1 MTAER
6 SVRKAGPA
14 RVDTPQNPVVLLAD
28 VDVTYGTGSAA
39 VVALRKVN
47 ISFTAAEF
55 TAVMGPSGSGK
66 STLLKCAAGLMSP
79 TSGSVRLGDLELT
92 AMPEAELAVVRRRKI
107 GFVFQAFNLLPA
119 LTAEENIT
127 LPSLLDKREID
138 REWLAELI
146 RKFGLEERTGHRPHE
161 LSGGQ
166 QQRVAVCRALLG
178 RPDVIFADEPT
189 GALDSHAG
197 QQVLD
202 GLRTAVDTMGQSVVM
217 VTHNPVAAAHAD
229 RVVFLA
235 DGTVVDKLEKPT
247 SDAVASRMNRLE
259 RRA

>member
-1 MTAER
+1 MAGR
-6 SVRKAGPA
+6 SVRKTEPTGVEASEKTSV
-14 RVDTPQNPVVLLAD
+14 RLAD
-28 VDVTYGTGSAA
+28 VRVTYGTGAAA
-39 VVALRKVN
+39 VVALREVN
-47 ISFTAAEF
+47 LSFAASKF

-92 AMPEAELAVVRRRKI
+92 GMPEAELALVRRRKI

-119 LTAEENIT
+119 LTVEENIT
-127 LPSLLDKREID
+127 LPSLLDKREVD
-138 REWLAELI
+138 KEWLAELV
-146 RKFGLEERTGHRPHE
+146 RKFGLADRVGHRPHE

-166 QQRVAVCRALLG
+166 QQRVAICRALIG

-202 GLRTAVDTMGQSVVM
+202 GLRSAVDTMNQTVVM

-229 RVVFLA
+229 RTVFLA
-235 DGTVVDKLEKPT
+235 DGTVADELEKPT
-247 SDAVASRMNRLE
+247 SDAIAAHMTRLE
-259 RRA
+259 RRP